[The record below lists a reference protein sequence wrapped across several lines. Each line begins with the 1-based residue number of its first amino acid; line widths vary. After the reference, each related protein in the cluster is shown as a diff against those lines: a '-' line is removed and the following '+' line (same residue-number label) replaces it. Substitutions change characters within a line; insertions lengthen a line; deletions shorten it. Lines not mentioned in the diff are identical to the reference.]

1 MTFNKISKPIEI
13 IKIKQEVKEEEIII
27 PKTKDFNLKDPK
39 YKKKDIKK
47 SGRNHIKAKNM
58 NEIIDIKLSKIE

>member
-1 MTFNKISKPIEI
+1 MYNFV
-13 IKIKQEVKEEEIII
+13 IKTSPPTENEIII

-47 SGRNHIKAKNM
+47 SSKNHIKGQFA
-58 NEIIDIKLSKIE
+58 NEIFDIKLSKIE